1 MTAETSEA
9 RIIPHTNTHWEI
21 IRAYYEGGSLYAEF
35 QDGTGGAIPVSQF
48 SALANATKE
57 DFEDLQVSPCGLL
70 IENGHVE
77 WDCAEAGLYKLI
89 NSQQDR

>member
-1 MTAETSEA
+1 MTTESSEA
-9 RIIPHTNTHWEI
+9 RIMSHTNTHWEI
-21 IRAYYEGGSLYAEF
+21 TRAWYEGDSLHVEF
-35 QDGTGGAIPVSQF
+35 QDGTGGTIPVSQF

-57 DFEDLQVSPCGLL
+57 AFEDLQVSPCGLL
-70 IENGHVE
+70 IENGHIE